1 MATSEILLLEHIAD
15 LGSEG
20 DQVKVRAGYARN
32 YLFPRNKAVP
42 VNRANKKQ
50 IEALLKARETREA
63 KEIEGANKI
72 AKKLESIRIAIPV
85 KTGKGGKI
93 FGAVT
98 AQNVIDRLAEE
109 GITLERKQVGMPQA
123 AKTLGKHAA
132 KIKLYHN
139 IAVDFEF
146 EIVSENPIEET
157 EVEA

>member
-1 MATSEILLLEHIAD
+1 MATSEVLLLEPITD

-20 DQVKVRAGYARN
+20 DQVKVRAGFARN

-50 IEALLKARETREA
+50 IEALLKAKEAREA
-63 KEIEGANKI
+63 KEFEGANKI
-72 AKKLESIRIAIPV
+72 LKKLESITVAISV

-98 AQNVIDRLAEE
+98 AQNIIDRLAEE
-109 GITLERKQVGMPQA
+109 GVMLDKKQVAMAHA
-123 AKTLGKHAA
+123 AKTLGKHTAR
-132 KIKLYHN
+132 IKLHRD

-146 EIVSENPIEET
+146 EVVSENPIEET
-157 EVEA
+157 EAEA